1 MLRSV
6 DTIKNVYTIVCT
18 RLCTMRVYH
27 KARAVLRHRAAEK
40 SVYPT
45 EIPLALY
52 RKTALVQQEWL
63 TVARNV
69 ISWRSKLF

>member
-6 DTIKNVYTIVCT
+6 DTIKNRIHHVCT

-27 KARAVLRHRAAEK
+27 KRRAVLRHRAAEK

-52 RKTALVQQEWL
+52 HKTALKQQ
-63 TVARNV
+63 V
-69 ISWRSKLF
+69 